1 MDVPSRRLS
10 WFVALIVCPDSEPPL
25 VVLPGC
31 GGRGARGG
39 PRPDTARLLWPDTAR
54 LLWPD
59 TARLLW
65 PGGRRPEVRRLGWSQ
80 AAQHS
85 EVRDDDGNPAD
96 GDGDEVVR
104 VLVLSRLQDH
114 RNAVLILPSA
124 LCLTAFHE
132 FVEVFR
138 TNSDRSGGGF
148 PCSG

>member
-1 MDVPSRRLS
+1 MDVPTRRLS

-31 GGRGARGG
+31 GGRDARGG
-39 PRPDTARLLWPDTAR
+39 PR
-54 LLWPD
+54 PD

-114 RNAVLILPSA
+114 RNAVVILPSA
-124 LCLTAFHE
+124 LCSTAFHE

-138 TNSDRSGGGF
+138 TNSDRSGGGS